1 VRAKTAPETR
11 LWVPGHGVV
20 EAGIGRASRVV
31 EDYDERL
38 MLARHEVTGDWC
50 VFLKK
55 GPFGEP
61 YPVIGLGRELPSNDE
76 IHERLLAADTARRGE
91 QILREM
97 NAHNARLK
105 APIDDAAD
113 TATGI
118 GAEALEWGFRKQGA
132 HPSPRIFVPR
142 TA

>member
-1 VRAKTAPETR
+1 MRVKAAPETR
-11 LWVPGHGVV
+11 LWIPGHGLV
-20 EAGIGRASRVV
+20 EAGIARASKAV
-31 EDYDERL
+31 EQYDERL

-61 YPVIGLGRELPSNDE
+61 FPVIGLGRDLPSPE
-76 IHERLLAADTARRGE
+76 QITERLQAADTARRGE
-91 QILREM
+91 KILREM

-113 TATGI
+113 TASGI

-132 HPSPRIFVPR
+132 HPIPRIFVPR
-142 TA
+142 SA